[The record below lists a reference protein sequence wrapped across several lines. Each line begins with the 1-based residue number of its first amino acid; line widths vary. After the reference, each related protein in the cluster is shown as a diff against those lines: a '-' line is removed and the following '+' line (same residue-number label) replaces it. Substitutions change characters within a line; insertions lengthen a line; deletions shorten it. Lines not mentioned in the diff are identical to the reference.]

1 MRKLFIAAA
10 AGILLLGVLALGTIL
25 LFAGRD
31 ATRAPTPGE
40 PPAAAT
46 VPPTLP
52 PVSASVPALALPERR
67 PEPPPPPLIQG
78 PPPPRPEAGS
88 WEAVPPAARPSAAGP
103 AGAAIGRALNE
114 LQPRLSACFD
124 EDVQA
129 RHGRESLT
137 RTREDAPL
145 EDHGTTILMLQVEVS
160 PGEARIV
167 DAPVETR
174 GGASDGLIACAQRVL
189 RGQVIPLQGSPSAER
204 QRILFP
210 LLQ

>member
-1 MRKLFIAAA
+1 MPREEAVAPVA
-10 AGILLLGVLALGTIL
+10 RPAALG
-25 LFAGRD
+25 
-31 ATRAPTPGE
+31 
-40 PPAAAT
+40 
-46 VPPTLP
+46 
-52 PVSASVPALALPERR
+52 
-67 PEPPPPPLIQG
+67 
-78 PPPPRPEAGS
+78 
-88 WEAVPPAARPSAAGP
+88 AV
-103 AGAAIGRALNE
+103 GAALGRGLNE
-114 LQPRLSACFD
+114 LKDQLDVCFD